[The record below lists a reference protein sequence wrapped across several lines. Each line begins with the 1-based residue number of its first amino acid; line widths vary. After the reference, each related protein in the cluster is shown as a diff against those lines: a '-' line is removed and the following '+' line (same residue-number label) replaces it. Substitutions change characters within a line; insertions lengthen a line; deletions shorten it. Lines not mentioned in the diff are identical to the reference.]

1 MQNISLKIREAP
13 VRAIPHTAWAV
24 TEFMVIQCDHQVSK
38 QTQALFVGFADGM
51 SVRVNLR
58 RIDRLT
64 ILGGMV
70 PQLAFVDWVALVIAS
85 VLFAAVGAALV
96 VAWIASRHKKRMER
110 AALVASGDR
119 TGRTMVKRATS
130 ERARITAM
138 MPDEAEAK
146 SAAGEASTVAKPVPE
161 TRPAT
166 ILDAPASAKAP
177 VLANGVAGNGF
188 ALRQPGFFE
197 DPIGRHDQRYWDGSR
212 WTEYVKEEGQRF
224 IDPL

>member
-1 MQNISLKIREAP
+1 
-13 VRAIPHTAWAV
+13 
-24 TEFMVIQCDHQVSK
+24 
-38 QTQALFVGFADGM
+38 
-51 SVRVNLR
+51 
-58 RIDRLT
+58 
-64 ILGGMV
+64 MV

-130 ERARITAM
+130 ERARITEM
-138 MPDEAEAK
+138 RPDESETATVKGSGSMAAK
-146 SAAGEASTVAKPVPE
+146 PPVPE

-212 WTEYVKEEGQRF
+212 WTEHVKEEGQRF